1 MQCQSK
7 LKTREGLKAHMQL
20 FHGQLTTFSCNQCT
34 YKSSTEPD
42 LEKHK
47 SVEHKESQFRNDKDR
62 DVRSNSNSFEKKR
75 FCNYWNYSSC
85 DFGDNC
91 KYLHEE
97 IPSCRFQEKCN
108 KENCYFFS
116 RSQQKIQ
123 KTEPFPKMASISRS
137 KRKPSVLNNPKHK
150 TQNKVRRGGETL

>member
-1 MQCQSK
+1 
-7 LKTREGLKAHMQL
+7 MQL

-47 SVEHKESQFRNDKDR
+47 SVEHKESQFRNDRDR

-75 FCNYWNYSSC
+75 FFNYWNYSSC

-91 KYLHEE
+91 KYSHEE

-108 KENCYFFS
+108 KENCYFFTKS
-116 RSQQKIQ
+116 ADDPENGTLPQDGLNINVK
-123 KTEPFPKMASISRS
+123 KETISS
-137 KRKPSVLNNPKHK
+137 KQSK
-150 TQNKVRRGGETL
+150 TQNTK